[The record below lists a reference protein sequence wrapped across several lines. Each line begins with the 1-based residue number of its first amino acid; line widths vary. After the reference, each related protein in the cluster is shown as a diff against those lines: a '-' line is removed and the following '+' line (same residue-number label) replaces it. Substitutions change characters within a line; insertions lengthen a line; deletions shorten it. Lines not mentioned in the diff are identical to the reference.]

1 MTLFV
6 NIFKSYIFLF
16 QRVSIIVLAVLTFA
30 NVQNAASQNL
40 KSDVSLGFVVDSAT
54 IKAAEL
60 HFNTLRIS
68 NQSARPYTGSVQFS
82 VPDGWRVIAFNT
94 PAITILPGDT
104 VFVPFRVAA
113 NPDATG
119 AVSYLVHATFRSGD
133 YSVMATSYLTVPP
146 VSKWDFASS
155 GAAAF
160 ITENYPYSSFNLKLT
175 NKGNTPELI
184 RVDYKLGKL
193 LTFRSDIENHS
204 PVEYVSLAPFKDT
217 LITRAIALR
226 SDLSYS
232 EKLRYERNWKESSVM
247 LTAST
252 ESERRSSEI
261 QIKKLSSSYH
271 HVRAQ
276 SSSPLNVDYNV
287 YNLMS
292 NQLPRHNLML
302 YGNVLFDHDIDVRY
316 NLGVHNVGIYEGA
329 PFDFNRQFVYN
340 VNFTDLRNEIL
351 LSYNNHSSGL
361 HSVSGRG
368 ISGKF
373 RINDLHRVN
382 YSIIQN
388 PFTNDWGFGAGYD
401 TRIKNISVNTQVTQE
416 INAVNGYRAT
426 SLQGGAGFSFLKY
439 HRLNLQLLGSMASYR
454 LAPGRDTTALGMSF
468 RFNYFV
474 KYKNFDLKF
483 NGMNTALNKIK
494 NAGNQQYYLDGSY
507 KIKDNLR
514 VILYAN
520 SLSNAIT
527 RYPYNFSNPKTVN
540 STQYI
545 RSVLAYA
552 DGNVTYQA
560 GPNYIGSKRN
570 SINSIT
576 GYTTTFNTYQPGV
589 WGAVSFRF
597 DGYRSVSPNVTIG
610 NMTVKYNNSNPAIQ
624 PVTINAGLAYSVG
637 VNYFDDKFKLNAY
650 YSSGSAGDL
659 YRDFQVYEQPTL
671 TRTLQIRPSY
681 EEYLFNR
688 TAKVNAYVNY
698 TYYLPSERQNVAYNI
713 RYEQSF
719 KKSWSAYVSGHVF
732 TNSRKDEDGGRLNTM
747 DMNFVAGIRKSFD
760 IQQPRIKYYDLKTVF
775 FNDLNGD
782 RLKSDNEPPVSNI
795 LVKMSGVRSDSMKVI
810 SQVPE
815 IELVSN
821 VKGEINIENLPRTE
835 YKMVYQPL
843 VNLQSYYFLN
853 GSEQAYVSD
862 KDRVLYVPLVES
874 YKIIGKINLVRD
886 PNSRE
891 GKLDVDG
898 IRVLATST
906 NGEVYS
912 VLTDRF
918 GNYILNVPNSDKYLV
933 KITNVFGEYF
943 TLDKDEVLIQFG
955 TNKTINLDFTFV
967 ERKREIN
974 FNNGNQIFKFNTS
987 E

>member
-1 MTLFV
+1 MILFV
-6 NIFKSYIFLF
+6 NSFKSYIFSSC
-16 QRVSIIVLAVLTFA
+16 RVSLLVLALVLFT
-30 NVQNAASQNL
+30 NIQNLSAQNL
-40 KSDVSLGFVVDSAT
+40 KSDLSLGFVVDSAT
-54 IKAAEL
+54 IKGSDF

-68 NQSARPYTGSVQFS
+68 NQSARPYTGSLQFS
-82 VPDGWRVIAFNT
+82 VPEGWRVIAFNT
-94 PAITILPGDT
+94 PSITVLPGDT
-104 VFVPFRVAA
+104 LFIPFRVSA
-113 NPDATG
+113 NPNATG
-119 AVSYLVHATFRSGD
+119 AVSYLVHATFRSGE
-133 YSVMATSYLTVPP
+133 YSIMATSYLTVPP
-146 VSKWDFASS
+146 VSKWDFTST

-160 ITENYPYSSFNLKLT
+160 ITENYPYSSFSLKLS
-175 NKGNTPELI
+175 NKGNTPELV

-204 PVEYVSLAPFKDT
+204 PVEYVSLAPYKDT

-232 EKLRYERNWKESSVM
+232 EKLRYGRNWKESSVM

-252 ESERRSSEI
+252 ETERRSSEI
-261 QIKKLSSSYH
+261 QIKKLSSSYEH
-271 HVRAQ
+271 ARAQ

-292 NQLPRHNLML
+292 NQLPRHNLMF
-302 YGNVLFDHDIDVRY
+302 YGNVLFDHNIDVRY
-316 NLGVHNVGIYEGA
+316 NVGVHNMGFYEGA

-340 VNFTDLRNEIL
+340 VTFADLRNEIL
-351 LSYNNHSSGL
+351 LSYNNHSFGL
-361 HSVSGRG
+361 HSMSGRG
-368 ISGKF
+368 VSGKF

-382 YSIIQN
+382 YSLLQN
-388 PFTNDWGFGAGYD
+388 PFTYDWGFGAGYD
-401 TRIKNISVNTQVTQE
+401 TRIKNVSVNTQFTQE
-416 INAVNGYRAT
+416 INAVNGYHAS

-439 HRLNLQLLGSMASYR
+439 HNVNLQLMGSLASYR
-454 LAPGRDTTALGMSF
+454 LAPDRDTTALGMSF
-468 RFNYFV
+468 RFNYSV
-474 KYKNFDLKF
+474 KYKNLDLKF

-494 NAGNQQYYLDGSY
+494 NAGNQQYYLNGSY
-507 KIKDNLR
+507 KINEKLR
-514 VILYAN
+514 AILYGN
-520 SLSNAIT
+520 SLSHAIT
-527 RYPYNFSNPKTVN
+527 RYPYNFTNAKTTN

-545 RSVLAYA
+545 RSVLAFS
-552 DGNVTYQA
+552 DGNITYQA
-560 GPNYIGSKRN
+560 GPNYFGSTRN
-570 SINSIT
+570 SINAIT
-576 GYTTTFNTYQPGV
+576 WNKTTFNTYQPGL
-589 WGAVSFRF
+589 WGSVSFHF

-610 NMTVKYNNSNPAIQ
+610 NMTVKYRNSNPAIQ
-624 PVTINAGLAYSVG
+624 PVTMNAGLAYSVG

-671 TRTLQIRPSY
+671 TRTLQVRPSY

-688 TAKVNAYVNY
+688 TAKINAFINY

-719 KKSWSAYVSGHVF
+719 KKSWSAYISGHIY

-760 IQQPRIKYYDLKTVF
+760 IQQPRIKYYNLTTVF

-795 LVKMSGVRSDSMKVI
+795 LVKMSGARNDSAKAI

-821 VKGEINIENLPRTE
+821 VKGEIRIENLPQTE
-835 YKMVYQPL
+835 YKMVYQPM

-862 KDRVLYVPLVES
+862 KSRVLYVPLVES
-874 YKIIGKINLVRD
+874 YKVTGKVNLIRD

-891 GKLDVDG
+891 GKLDLDG
-898 IRVLATST
+898 IRVMATAT

-918 GNYILNVPNSDKYLV
+918 GNYILNVPNSDKYVV
-933 KITNVFGEYF
+933 KISNVFGEYF
-943 TLDKDEVLIQFG
+943 TLDKDEVQIQFG
-955 TNKTINLDFTFV
+955 ANKTINLDFTFV